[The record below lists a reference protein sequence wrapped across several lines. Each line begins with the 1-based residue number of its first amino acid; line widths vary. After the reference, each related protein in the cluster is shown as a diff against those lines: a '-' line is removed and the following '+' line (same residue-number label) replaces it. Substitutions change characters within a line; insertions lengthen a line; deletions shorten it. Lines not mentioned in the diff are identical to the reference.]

1 MGNEGAESQKMPKQV
16 DHRERREEIAR
27 ALWQVVEQRGVS
39 QLSVREVA
47 KEAGISHG
55 ALQHYF
61 TSREAMLS
69 FAMEFATEQRT
80 LRVNQG
86 LRELGDQPHPRDVL
100 RVMLTEMLPLHTD
113 ARAASRMSAA
123 YVLEAL
129 HNDTIHAQARE
140 GMAHGRLL
148 VERLIRQAIADGHI
162 ASDRDP
168 VAETNILLALTGF
181 TTLIE
186 LDVVEPAEALTAID
200 QHLNRLFAGDDGPA

>member
-1 MGNEGAESQKMPKQV
+1 MPKQV

-27 ALWQVVEQRGVS
+27 ALWQVVERRGVS

-69 FAMEFATEQRT
+69 FAMEHATEQRA
-80 LRVNQG
+80 LRVKQG
-86 LRELGDQPHPRDVL
+86 LKELGDQPHPRDVL

-129 HNDTIHAQARE
+129 HNDTLHAQARE
-140 GMAHGRLL
+140 GMAQGRLL
-148 VERLIRQAIADGHI
+148 VEQLIRQAIADGHI

-168 VAETNILLALTGF
+168 VAETNLLLALTGF

-200 QHLNRLFAGDDGPA
+200 AHLYRLFAGGDGSA